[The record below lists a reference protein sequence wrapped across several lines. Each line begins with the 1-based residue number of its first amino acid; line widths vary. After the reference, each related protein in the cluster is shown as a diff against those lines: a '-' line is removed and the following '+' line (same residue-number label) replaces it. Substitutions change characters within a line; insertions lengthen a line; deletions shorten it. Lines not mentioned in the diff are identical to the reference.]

1 MATDTNSASNPAQ
14 ENLLT
19 REIRTI
25 ERVPER
31 ERHGRSSNQFT
42 LWFGVN
48 MQITAI
54 VDGALAITFGTEAL
68 AAIIGL
74 FLGNV
79 IGGITMALHSAQGP
93 RLGLPQMISSRV
105 QFGVKGAALPLILT
119 ILMYLGFQAT
129 SIVLCGQAINLIF
142 GLDIPMIGMVIF
154 GIMTTIVAVIGYRLI
169 HVIGRIASVIGA
181 LGFGYVAIRLF
192 MGHDVTT
199 AFGQVDFTFAS
210 FMLAVALAAGWQMT
224 FAPYV
229 ADYSRYLPSGTTK
242 RATFWSTFLGS
253 VIGAQLA
260 MMLGVLIAGS
270 VGAGMFLDSQVG
282 TLGEIAGGGFIAIII
297 YAVIVI
303 NKLSV
308 NSLNAYGGFMC
319 ILTIITGW
327 TKQRSVS
334 QGVRTGI
341 IIAFTLVGLTFAIIA
356 NEIGFLVA
364 FRNFVLALLSVF
376 VPWSVINLIDYYL
389 ISKERV
395 NIPALYDANGPY
407 RAFNWVAIGSYFL
420 GVAIQIPFMNQ
431 SIYTGPFAEAMGGAD
446 ISWILAIVVTT
457 IVYYPLAKRTQYV
470 PDHLITGAES
480 EAGESQ
486 GLVQGEVSP
495 AAK

>member
-1 MATDTNSASNPAQ
+1 MVTEISTTSTTPAGIM
-14 ENLLT
+14 T

-25 ERVPER
+25 ERVPEN
-31 ERHGRSSNQFT
+31 ERHGNPSNQFS

-54 VDGALAITFGTEAL
+54 VDGALAVTFGTEAL

-105 QFGVKGAALPLILT
+105 QFGVKGAALPLFLT

-154 GIMTTIVAVIGYRLI
+154 GALTTCVAVVGYKLI
-169 HVIGRIASVIGA
+169 HVIGRIAAVIGA
-181 LGFGYVAIRLF
+181 IGFGYVATRLF
-192 MGHDVTT
+192 LGYEVSS
-199 AFGQVDFTFAS
+199 AFGQVDFSAAS

-229 ADYSRYLPSGTTK
+229 ADYSRYLPSKTTV
-242 RATFWSTFLGS
+242 ASTFWTTFLGS

-260 MMLGVLIAGS
+260 MTLGVLIAGS
-270 VGAGMFLDSQVG
+270 VGAGAFLDSQVG
-282 TLGEIAGGGFIAIII
+282 TLGEIAGGGLIAILM
-297 YAVIVI
+297 YVVIVV

-327 TKQRSVS
+327 TRHRRVPQS
-334 QGVRTGI
+334 VRTGI
-341 IIAFTLVGLTFAIIA
+341 IVGFTVLALVFAILA
-356 NEIGFLVA
+356 NEVGFLGA

-376 VPWSVINLIDYYL
+376 VPWSVINLVDYYL

-395 NIPALYDANGPY
+395 NIPALYDSSGPY
-407 RAFNWVAIGSYFL
+407 GAFNWIAIGCYFL
-420 GVAIQIPFMNQ
+420 GVAVQVPFMNQ
-431 SIYTGPFAEAMGGAD
+431 ALYTGPLANAMGGAD
-446 ISWILAIVVTT
+446 VSWIVAIIVTAA
-457 IVYYPLAKRTQYV
+457 VYYPLAKRTQYV
-470 PDHLITGAES
+470 PDHLITGADE
-480 EAGESQ
+480 
-486 GLVQGEVSP
+486 
-495 AAK
+495 